1 VSFSAK
7 TEEDHGEPERERER
21 ERESLFSLQ
30 AMIPERML
38 QTEFG

>member
-1 VSFSAK
+1 MSFSAK

-21 ERESLFSLQ
+21 ESIASLQ